1 MSAWR
6 VIKMNKIK
14 KHLLSVVM
22 ATVITSVGAEEN
34 EYWVVDDAGHIP
46 EQDCVIQPSDTVD
59 VGSAVSGVV
68 ESIHV
73 HRSDLIN
80 KGDILVELESSVEQ
94 ATLELAR
101 TRAQLNTTIRLRQE
115 GAAFGSMTQQRN
127 QELLQKA
134 VISQHEMDQLRTETR
149 IAELQVRQEK
159 DNKRLA
165 GLEYRR
171 ADAVLA
177 KRTIRSPVTGV
188 VMEHFKSVGEYVEDG
203 PLLRVAQLDPLH
215 VEVIVSVDYLGRIV
229 PGMKAEVTLNLMG
242 SGTHLARVQRV
253 DRVADAASGTY
264 GVRLSLANPEYM
276 IAAGLRCRVNFL
288 PPEQMTPKKMAVSKI
303 DQGTPSPKDDLA
315 IAQPNTE
322 MSVLPGNISTDGE
335 IGKHPAQCYTAG
347 PFEDETEARQLFAG
361 VEVSLI
367 EQALRNERV
376 KQKTGYYVAVK
387 PDTKSVADELT
398 FDERLKSVGVF
409 DSFILSRGKYK
420 GWLSLGFYNHPGAAV
435 KLHKK
440 LAEKGID
447 SKVLPLRKAVNRYW
461 VDVSVASGVEFSA
474 QLPDMV
480 TTRSPDAT
488 ISPVACTTSI
498 VHLTETDAGRL

>member
-1 MSAWR
+1 M
-6 VIKMNKIK
+6 MNKIR

-22 ATVITSVGAEEN
+22 ATAVMSVAAEEN
-34 EYWVVDDAGHIP
+34 EYWVVDDAGSIP
-46 EQDCVIQPSDTVD
+46 ELDCVIQPSDTVD

-101 TRAQLNTTIRLRQE
+101 TRAQLNTSIRLRQE

-149 IAELQVRQEK
+149 MAELQVRQEK

-188 VMEHFKSVGEYVEDG
+188 VMERFKAVGEYVEDG

-242 SGTHLARVQRV
+242 SGTHLATVQRV

-264 GVRLSLANPEYM
+264 GVRLSLANPEYK

-288 PPEQMTPKKMAVSKI
+288 PPEQMAPKKMAVSST
-303 DQGTPSPKDDLA
+303 DQVPLPKGDLP
-315 IAQPNTE
+315 IVQTTSE
-322 MSVLPGNISTDGE
+322 MSVLQGNTSTGVVQHPG
-335 IGKHPAQCYTAG
+335 QCYTAG
-347 PFEDETEARQLFAG
+347 PFEDEDEARQLFAG
-361 VEVSLI
+361 LEVPLV

-387 PDTKSVADELT
+387 PVTKSVADELA
-398 FDERLKSVGVF
+398 FDEGLKSVGVVE
-409 DSFILSRGKYK
+409 SFKLSRGKYK
-420 GWLSLGFYNHPGAAV
+420 GWLSLGFYNHPGTAV
-435 KLHKK
+435 KLQKK
-440 LAEKGID
+440 LAVKGID
-447 SKVLPLRKAVNRYW
+447 SKVIPLRQAVTRYW
-461 VDVSVASGVEFSA
+461 VDLSVAAGGELPG
-474 QLPDMV
+474 QLPDTV
-480 TTRSPDAT
+480 TARSPDAK
-488 ISPVACTTSI
+488 ISPVACSTSI
-498 VHLTETDAGRL
+498 AHLTETDAGRL

>member
-1 MSAWR
+1 
-6 VIKMNKIK
+6 
-14 KHLLSVVM
+14 
-22 ATVITSVGAEEN
+22 
-34 EYWVVDDAGHIP
+34 
-46 EQDCVIQPSDTVD
+46 VD

-134 VISQHEMDQLRTETR
+134 VISRHEMDQLRTETR
-149 IAELQVRQEK
+149 MAELQVRQEK

-242 SGTHLARVQRV
+242 SGTHLATVQRV
-253 DRVADAASGTY
+253 DRVVDAASGTY
-264 GVRLSLANPEYM
+264 GVRLSLANPEYK

-288 PPEQMTPKKMAVSKI
+288 PPEQVAPKKMAVSN
-303 DQGTPSPKDDLA
+303 TEPAPLPKAGLP
-315 IAQPNTE
+315 IAQSITE
-322 MSVLPGNISTDGE
+322 MSVLPGNISTGS
-335 IGKHPAQCYTAG
+335 GAVHPPGQCYTAG
-347 PFEDETEARQLFAG
+347 PFGDETEARQLFAG
-361 VEVSLI
+361 LEVPLL

-376 KQKTGYYVAVK
+376 KQKTGYYVVVK
-387 PDTKSVADELT
+387 PVTGSVADELT

-420 GWLSLGFYNHPGAAV
+420 GWLSLGFYNHPGSAV

-440 LAEKGID
+440 LAAKGID
-447 SKVLPLRKAVNRYW
+447 SNVLPLSKAVTRYW
-461 VDVSVASGVEFSA
+461 VDVSVASGMEFSA
-474 QLPDMV
+474 QLPDAV
-480 TTRSPDAT
+480 TSRSPDAT
-488 ISPVACTTSI
+488 ISPVACSTSI